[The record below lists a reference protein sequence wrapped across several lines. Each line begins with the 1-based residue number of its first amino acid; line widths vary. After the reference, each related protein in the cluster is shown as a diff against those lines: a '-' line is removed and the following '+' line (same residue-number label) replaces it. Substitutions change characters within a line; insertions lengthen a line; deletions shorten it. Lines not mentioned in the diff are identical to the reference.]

1 MKKLLL
7 IVLILA
13 LSACANLTPQSAAVY
28 GLEAAQAAQAVL
40 MAKAQVKS
48 AEGILQSNIALFSTE
63 ELAQLNFT
71 DTQVNAAIALVD
83 QMTAG
88 STSGSTV
95 LINLAQITQT
105 YQTTKAAYIS
115 AKVIVLAHQSSYT
128 PLQRAQLAQL
138 DASMLA
144 IDTAVLELNKAPIG
158 TNITPLII
166 SALQVAALTAKIA
179 LAAGV

>member
-63 ELAQLNFT
+63 
-71 DTQVNAAIALVD
+71 VNAAIALVD

-144 IDTAVLELNKAPIG
+144 IDTAVLELNKAPSG